1 MEMYQISIIAG
12 IVLVIIEL
20 FTFTFIFIGFG
31 IAMFTVSIVQFFL
44 DGLSV
49 NRDLMIFA
57 LVSLISIFAIRT
69 IFKKQSD
76 QKKLVEDDINQY

>member
-20 FTFTFIFIGFG
+20 FTFTFIFTGLG
-31 IAMFTVSIVQFFL
+31 IAMFAVSIAQFFF

-57 LVSLISIFAIRT
+57 IVSLISIVAIRK

-76 QKKLVEDDINQY
+76 QKNLLEDDVNQY

>member
-20 FTFTFIFIGFG
+20 FTFTFIFLGLG
-31 IAMFTVSIVQFFL
+31 IAMLAVSVVQFFF

-57 LVSLISIFAIRT
+57 IVSLISIVAIRK

-76 QKKLVEDDINQY
+76 QKNLLEDDVNQY